1 MTSSLYDTD
10 YHHWIQD
17 TIQQIQCR
25 NFDRID
31 WDNLIEELESMGKN
45 DKRALVSL
53 LTRLL
58 ETIPQI
64 KVRVMPIPI
73 NTEFQFLMS

>member
-1 MTSSLYDTD
+1 MSSSLYDTD
-10 YHHWIQD
+10 YNHWIQD

-45 DKRALVSL
+45 DKRALMSL

-58 ETIPQI
+58 EHLPLQ
-64 KVRVMPIPI
+64 
-73 NTEFQFLMS
+73 L